1 MIYDK
6 LNYHN
11 KFHKIV
17 ADISTGFIS
26 SGSNN
31 IDEKIDDMLI
41 KLAELFSMDRG
52 YLFTISPENA
62 TMSNTHEYCAPGIT
76 PVKDMMQD
84 YPLDNI
90 PWWRDRICSSDYIHI
105 SDISTLP
112 ADASKERAILSS
124 MDIKSLICV
133 PVIVNGVVVGFL
145 GMDSV
150 REKVTFELED
160 INLIQILANSVAEA
174 RLKIAAE
181 KELNHLSRM
190 QELVMKIAGTY
201 INIPLKE
208 VDEAIMSSLREMA
221 EFVDADRSYIF
232 SYDFTAGTTSNTY
245 EWCAAGI
252 SEEKE
257 NLQNVPVEFIPDW
270 IAKHTKGE
278 AFIVEDVLK
287 LPFTGPGCLRDILEP
302 QGIKSVITVPM
313 IDDGRLVGFVGFDS
327 VKEYHTY
334 TEKERSLL
342 VLFAQLLV
350 NVSKRAESE
359 KMLMSAK
366 EQAEAANRAKSE
378 FLANMSHEIRTPLNS
393 VIGFTELLNKTPL
406 NISQKKFVENA
417 NISAQSL
424 LEIINDIL
432 DFSKIEA
439 GKLELSPIKINI
451 IEIAEQVCE
460 MVKYQAIQKGIELLL
475 NIQPNLPVYGIADPI
490 RIKQILVNLM
500 SNALKF
506 TEKGEVELKVSF
518 ESAGQNDGKYTFAV
532 RDTGIGITQEE
543 QKKLFRAF
551 TQADS
556 STTRRFGG
564 TGLGLVISNHLAEKM
579 GDKIH
584 MKSTWGKGSEFSFSI
599 TTKIF
604 EINTPGNRRVQN
616 IKRILIVDDNKNNRE
631 ILQST
636 LESWGIETISCKD
649 GFEALKTIKTSPPFE
664 VMIIDYKMPLINGIE
679 TIRML
684 RGETSHVKTKLPVII
699 MCSSD
704 DDSLINEES
713 RRYGMI
719 YKLVKPVKTGELFEY
734 LRNLTETGIIVPENY
749 PGDKSG
755 EKERKKDSAADSG
768 ENLVKIL
775 VAEDVQMNMIL
786 IKTLLN
792 SFIPNADIIEAR
804 NGMEAVELYNTEFPD
819 LIIMDVQMPQMDG
832 LEATREIRKVELKSG
847 RHTPVIALTA
857 AASEEDEE
865 KCRNAGMDDFLT
877 KPIEQ
882 GKLNELINH
891 YLGVGSKSTVHDIPD
906 SSIHFNRVEMM
917 KRVDNNSDMLNEM
930 LHALEGEMAGTLD
943 ILKDAVSEK
952 RDDLIKY
959 NLHKIKGISLNMS
972 FDRLTEI
979 VKSHESGSGY
989 SYDKLI
995 AEINDEWRTISK
1007 VLNLN
1012 N

>member
-1 MIYDK
+1 MEYDK

-26 SGSNN
+26 SRSNN
-31 IDEKIDDMLI
+31 IDEKIEDMLI
-41 KLAELFSMDRG
+41 KLVELFSMDRG
-52 YLFTISPENA
+52 YLFTISPEKG

-76 PVKDMMQD
+76 PVKDMLQD
-84 YPLDNI
+84 YPLDTI
-90 PWWRDRICSSDYIHI
+90 PWWRDRISSEYIHI

-112 ADASKERAILSS
+112 SEASKERTILNS

-133 PVIVNGVVVGFL
+133 PVIVNKVVVGFL

-150 REKVTFELED
+150 REKVVFETED

-181 KELNHLSRM
+181 NELNHLSRM

-201 INIPLKE
+201 INIPMKE

-232 SYDFTAGTTSNTY
+232 SYDFTVGTTSNTH
-245 EWCAAGI
+245 EWCAVGI
-252 SEEKE
+252 SEEKD

-270 IAKHTKGE
+270 IEKHTKGE

-287 LPFTGPGCLRDILEP
+287 LPFTGAGCLRDILEP

-313 IDDGRLVGFVGFDS
+313 IDEGQLVGFVGFDS

-451 IEIAEQVCE
+451 VEIVEQVCE

-475 NIQPNLPVYGIADPI
+475 NIQPDLPAYGIADPI

-518 ESAGQNDGKYTFAV
+518 ESTTQNDGKYTFSV

-543 QKKLFRAF
+543 QKRLFRAF

-584 MKSTWGKGSEFSFSI
+584 MKSIWGKGSEFSFSI

-604 EINTPGNRRVQN
+604 
-616 IKRILIVDDNKNNRE
+616 D
-631 ILQST
+631 
-636 LESWGIETISCKD
+636 
-649 GFEALKTIKTSPPFE
+649 IKT
-664 VMIIDYKMPLINGIE
+664 
-679 TIRML
+679 
-684 RGETSHVKTKLPVII
+684 
-699 MCSSD
+699 
-704 DDSLINEES
+704 
-713 RRYGMI
+713 
-719 YKLVKPVKTGELFEY
+719 
-734 LRNLTETGIIVPENY
+734 
-749 PGDKSG
+749 
-755 EKERKKDSAADSG
+755 
-768 ENLVKIL
+768 
-775 VAEDVQMNMIL
+775 
-786 IKTLLN
+786 
-792 SFIPNADIIEAR
+792 
-804 NGMEAVELYNTEFPD
+804 
-819 LIIMDVQMPQMDG
+819 
-832 LEATREIRKVELKSG
+832 
-847 RHTPVIALTA
+847 TA
-857 AASEEDEE
+857 
-865 KCRNAGMDDFLT
+865 
-877 KPIEQ
+877 
-882 GKLNELINH
+882 
-891 YLGVGSKSTVHDIPD
+891 
-906 SSIHFNRVEMM
+906 IH
-917 KRVDNNSDMLNEM
+917 
-930 LHALEGEMAGTLD
+930 
-943 ILKDAVSEK
+943 
-952 RDDLIKY
+952 
-959 NLHKIKGISLNMS
+959 
-972 FDRLTEI
+972 
-979 VKSHESGSGY
+979 
-989 SYDKLI
+989 
-995 AEINDEWRTISK
+995 
-1007 VLNLN
+1007 
-1012 N
+1012 

>member
-1 MIYDK
+1 MEYDK

-26 SGSNN
+26 SSGNN

-41 KLAELFSMDRG
+41 KLVHLFSMDRG
-52 YLFTISPENA
+52 YLFTISPENN
-62 TMSNTHEYCAPGIT
+62 TMSNTHEYCAPGIV
-76 PVKDMMQD
+76 PVKEMIQD
-84 YPLDNI
+84 YPLESI
-90 PWWRDRICSSDYIHI
+90 PWWREQITSSDYIHI
-105 SDISTLP
+105 SDIFELP
-112 ADASKERAILSS
+112 PEALKEKGILNS

-133 PVIVNGVVVGFL
+133 PVIVNSEVVGFL

-150 REKVTFELED
+150 KEKVIFDIED

-181 KELNHLSRM
+181 NELNHLSRM
-190 QELVMKIAGTY
+190 QELIMKIAGTY

-208 VDEAIMSSLREMA
+208 VDAAIMTSLKEMA

-232 SYDFTAGTTSNTY
+232 SYDFTAGTTSNTH

-252 SEEKE
+252 SEERE
-257 NLQNVPVEFIPDW
+257 NLQNVPVEYIPDW
-270 IAKHTKGE
+270 IDKHTKGE
-278 AFIVEDVLK
+278 AFIVEDVLQ
-287 LPFTGPGCLRDILEP
+287 LTYTGPGCLRDILEP

-313 IDDGRLVGFVGFDS
+313 IDDGELVGFVGFDS
-327 VKEYHTY
+327 VKEYHIY

-359 KMLMSAK
+359 KMLMTAK

-451 IEIAEQVCE
+451 VEIAEQVCE
-460 MVKYQAIQKGIELLL
+460 MVKYQAIQKGLELLL

-506 TEKGEVELKVSF
+506 TEKGEVELKVSY
-518 ESAGQNDGKYTFAV
+518 EPENQDYGRYTFTV

-543 QKKLFRAF
+543 QKRLFRAF

-579 GDKIH
+579 GDRIH
-584 MKSTWGKGSEFSFSI
+584 MKSLWGKGSEFSFSI

-604 EINTPGNRRVQN
+604 EINTSGNYRVQN
-616 IKRILIVDDNKNNRE
+616 IKRVLIVDDNYNNRE
-631 ILQST
+631 ILQRT
-636 LESWGIETISCKD
+636 LESWGIEALTCKD
-649 GFEALKTIKTSPPFE
+649 GFEALKIIKTSAPFE
-664 VMIIDYKMPLINGIE
+664 VMIIDYKMPLINGID

-684 RGETSHVKTKLPVII
+684 RSESSPVKTKLPVII

-713 RRYGMI
+713 RRSGMI

-734 LRNLTETGIIVPENY
+734 LRNLTETGIIVPGATRQENR
-749 PGDKSG
+749 G
-755 EKERKKDSAADSG
+755 EKVEQKDLQSISG
-768 ENLVKIL
+768 EN
-775 VAEDVQMNMIL
+775 
-786 IKTLLN
+786 
-792 SFIPNADIIEAR
+792 
-804 NGMEAVELYNTEFPD
+804 
-819 LIIMDVQMPQMDG
+819 
-832 LEATREIRKVELKSG
+832 
-847 RHTPVIALTA
+847 
-857 AASEEDEE
+857 
-865 KCRNAGMDDFLT
+865 
-877 KPIEQ
+877 KP
-882 GKLNELINH
+882 
-891 YLGVGSKSTVHDIPD
+891 
-906 SSIHFNRVEMM
+906 
-917 KRVDNNSDMLNEM
+917 
-930 LHALEGEMAGTLD
+930 
-943 ILKDAVSEK
+943 
-952 RDDLIKY
+952 
-959 NLHKIKGISLNMS
+959 
-972 FDRLTEI
+972 
-979 VKSHESGSGY
+979 
-989 SYDKLI
+989 
-995 AEINDEWRTISK
+995 
-1007 VLNLN
+1007 
-1012 N
+1012 

>member
-1 MIYDK
+1 MEYDK

-26 SGSNN
+26 SRSDN
-31 IDEKIDDMLI
+31 IDEKINDMLI
-41 KLAELFSMDRG
+41 KLVELFSMDRG
-52 YLFTISPENA
+52 YLFSINHDNS
-62 TMSNTHEYCAPGIT
+62 TMTNTHEYCAPGIT
-76 PVKDMMQD
+76 PVKEMIQS
-84 YPLDNI
+84 YPLGNI
-90 PWWRDRICSSDYIHI
+90 PWWREQITNNEYIQINDIEELSSE
-105 SDISTLP
+105 
-112 ADASKERAILSS
+112 ASKERSILGS
-124 MDIKSLICV
+124 MEIKSLICV
-133 PVIVNGVVVGFL
+133 PVVVNKVVVGFL

-150 REKVTFELED
+150 KEKVTFETED

-181 KELNHLSRM
+181 NELNHLSRM

-208 VDEAIMSSLREMA
+208 VDKAIMSSLKEMA

-232 SYDFTAGTTSNTY
+232 SYDFNAGTTSNTY
-245 EWCAAGI
+245 EWCAQGI

-257 NLQNVPVEFIPDW
+257 NLQNVPVSFIPDW
-270 IAKHTKGE
+270 IDKHSKGE
-278 AFIVEDVLK
+278 AFIVEDVLR
-287 LPFTGPGCLRDILEP
+287 LPDTGPGGLKDILEP

-313 IDDGRLVGFVGFDS
+313 LDEEQLVGFVGFDS
-327 VKEYHTY
+327 VKNYHTY
-334 TEKERSLL
+334 TNKESSLL

-350 NVSKRAESE
+350 NVGKRAESE
-359 KMLMSAK
+359 KMLLAAK

-439 GKLELSPIKINI
+439 GKLELSPIKVNI
-451 IEIAEQVCE
+451 VEIVEQVCE
-460 MVKYQAIQKGIELLL
+460 MVKYQAIQKGLELLL
-475 NIQPNLPVYGIADPI
+475 NIKPNLPVYGIADPI

-506 TEKGEVELKVSF
+506 TEKGEVELKVDF
-518 ESAGQNDGKYTFAV
+518 EFTNQNEGRYTFSV

-579 GDKIH
+579 GDRIH
-584 MKSTWGKGSEFSFSI
+584 MKSTSGKGSEFSFSI
-599 TTKIF
+599 MTKIF
-604 EINTPGNRRVQN
+604 DIKPADSKRVKN
-616 IKRILIVDDNKNNRE
+616 IKRVLIVDDNKNNRE
-631 ILQST
+631 ILERT
-636 LESWGIETISCKD
+636 LKSWGMETVSCND
-649 GFEALKTIKTSPPFE
+649 GFEALMSIKTSAPFE
-664 VMIIDYKMPLINGIE
+664 LMIIDYKMPLINGID
-679 TIRML
+679 TVRML
-684 RGETSHVKTKLPVII
+684 RAESSQVKSKLPVII
-699 MCSSD
+699 MCSSE

-713 RRYGMI
+713 RRSGMI
-719 YKLVKPVKTGELFEY
+719 YKLVKPVKQGELYDY
-734 LRNLTETGIIVPENY
+734 LRNLAETGIITSGVAPQESSNEKSELKDNILQNAGNY
-749 PGDKSG
+749 
-755 EKERKKDSAADSG
+755 
-768 ENLVKIL
+768 KIL

-792 SFIPNADIIEAR
+792 SFLPDAQIIEAR
-804 NGMEAVELYNTEFPD
+804 NGADAVELFKSERPH

-832 LEATREIRKVELKSG
+832 LEATRKIRESESRSG
-847 RHTPVIALTA
+847 GRIPVIALTA
-857 AASEEDEE
+857 AASEEDEQR
-865 KCRNAGMDDFLT
+865 CREAGMDDFLT

-882 GKLNELINH
+882 MKLSEQINH
-891 YLGVGSKSTVHDIPD
+891 FLRKRNKPVLPEISNPST
-906 SSIHFNRVEMM
+906 HFNRVEMM
-917 KRVDNNSDMLNEM
+917 KRVDNNEELLNEM
-930 LHALEGEMAGTLD
+930 LAALKGEMEETISL
-943 ILKDAVSEK
+943 LKSAFSEK
-952 RDDLIKY
+952 RDDSIKY
-959 NLHKIKGISLNMS
+959 NIHKIKGISLNMS
-972 FDRLTEI
+972 FNRLTDI
-979 VKSHESGSGY
+979 LKGHEAAKGY
-989 SYDKLI
+989 NYDKLI
-995 AEINDEWRTISK
+995 AEIDDEWQTISK